1 MRVKP
6 FLHVELELIFGMLV
20 LEDIGHLPGTLVIR
34 CGGFVELLGGGLQG
48 CGRSSRIGGG
58 CRRWWQGSE
67 LGADQGVEAWWGPG
81 K

>member
-34 CGGFVELLGGGLQG
+34 CGGLIELLGGPPGMRKEFQKSLCLSETVLG
-48 CGRSSRIGGG
+48 ERARFTPSSVGV
-58 CRRWWQGSE
+58 
-67 LGADQGVEAWWGPG
+67 LGDR
-81 K
+81 